1 MQIIMNYNNQQ
12 SESLIFDG
20 AIGLPTAIIV
30 GALLVVF
37 TTWLLIR
44 DRRAIGKLWATVFWC
59 TRIAA
64 IGLALWMAVGPTREK
79 VERTSTPQSIAII
92 ADNSESMGVV
102 DPPDGGEE
110 VRWTLAAEKPSSD
123 PQPADLAMIA
133 ADRAGVALAVASQ
146 QCGATSRMLTEHR
159 PLDKLRHSLE
169 SVRLAV
175 GRASKHCQTISTEL
189 AGSRDD
195 IVERLAR
202 VETLIEGPIAES
214 LSAAERAVT
223 DRSDAVVEE
232 LTTSLTQLSDSLLG
246 AQRRVDSLAADLL
259 EAQVAEG
266 GDALA
271 AGENPNRHERTRQA
285 LAALERGAL
294 TQLPE
299 DVRVNRFRFDAM
311 LTAVSSVDAWQS
323 GEENPEE
330 LDARERAERAK
341 AAVVTDL
348 SGVLEQLAKART
360 ANATRL
366 AVVYTDGRHNAPD
379 VAAPQEI
386 AAELGDLPVYFV
398 PVGSAALVRDL
409 VVHRVKA
416 PSSVVERD
424 SAVIEAIVTAFDSD
438 GQQSEIVLRHDGK
451 VIDRKPLEFTGDRI
465 DRRVTF
471 EVYADELGWQ
481 EYELSL
487 EAIDGEA
494 SQANNVAP
502 ISWEV
507 VKDKFRV
514 LLSDGV
520 SQWEYRYLQQLFRR
534 DPHVECDELLFF
546 PRLRGTGALATN
558 PRYPRTVD
566 DWAVYDVV
574 ILGDISPRQMPRA
587 SQESLAEY
595 IRTRNGHLILIAGR
609 DHMPQ
614 AYQGQPLMELLP
626 VEPYPGAM
634 YDSYTVSLTDEGR
647 LHSALAIEDG
657 AKISEAA
664 WQTVYDQKP
673 LGGVSIFSRP
683 KATARRLIDAV
694 PYGAPD
700 AVDLQQDESDNPVFL
715 CWHQVG
721 AGKVVYLST
730 PQTWKLRFLRGDRR
744 HHRFWGQ
751 MLRWITATNLGSGF
765 DLVRLSTDQTRYR
778 VNQPVEVTV
787 WLKDQTGR
795 PLADQDVQI
804 AARVLDQTVAS
815 VPLKAD
821 DEIAGRYTAAIKGLA
836 AGAYEIVVEGTVVDQ
851 LLAGQTEQT
860 NVRSLISIEAS
871 DSLEMMD
878 TRCDRALLEQIAKAT
893 GGQVVPPTAV
903 AEVLELAS
911 LSPEVHENV
920 ERTPLWDRWANLWII
935 LGCLFVEWIVRKAKG
950 FV

>member
-1 MQIIMNYNNQQ
+1 MDYTNQHT
-12 SESLIFDG
+12 ESLIFDG
-20 AIGLPTAIIV
+20 ALSVPTAIIV
-30 GALLVVF
+30 GSLLAIF
-37 TTWLLIR
+37 TTWLLVR
-44 DRRAIGKLWATVFWC
+44 DRKAIGALWAAVFWC

-64 IGLALWMAVGPTREK
+64 IALALWMAVGPTTEK
-79 VERTSTPQSIAII
+79 IERTSTPQSIAII

-102 DPPDGGEE
+102 DPPDAGEE
-110 VRWTLAAEKPSSD
+110 VRWTLAAEKVSSD
-123 PQPADLAMIA
+123 PQPTDLCMVA

-146 QCGATSRMLTEHR
+146 HCRSTVRMLTEHQ

-169 SVRLAV
+169 AVRVAV
-175 GRASKHCQTISTEL
+175 GRANKHCQTISTEL

-195 IVERLAR
+195 FVERLAR
-202 VETLIEGPIAES
+202 VETLIEGPVNES
-214 LSAAERAVT
+214 LTAAEKAVT

-232 LTTSLTQLSDSLLG
+232 LTTSLVQLSESLLG

-259 EAQVAEG
+259 DEQLTKG
-266 GDALA
+266 GTTDG
-271 AGENPNRHERTRQA
+271 GESQNRHERTRQA
-285 LAALERGAL
+285 LDALERGAL
-294 TQLPE
+294 TTLPE

-311 LTAVSSVDAWQS
+311 LTAVSSADAWQA
-323 GEENPEE
+323 PEVN
-330 LDARERAERAK
+330 LDALSARERMEKAK
-341 AAVVTDL
+341 AAVATDL
-348 SGVLEQLAKART
+348 SGVLQQLAKART
-360 ANATRL
+360 VDSTRL

-379 VAAPQEI
+379 VVAPQEA

-438 GQQSEIVLRHDGK
+438 GQQSEIVLRHEGK

-574 ILGDISPRQMPRA
+574 ILGDISPRQMPKV
-587 SQESLAEY
+587 SQESLVEY
-595 IRTRNGHLILIAGR
+595 VRERNGHLILIAGR

-614 AYQGQPLMELLP
+614 AYQGQPLLELLP

-634 YDSYTVSLTDEGR
+634 YDSYTISLTDEGR

-664 WQTVYDQKP
+664 WQTIYDQKP
-673 LGGVSIFSRP
+673 LGGVSLYSKP

-694 PYGAPD
+694 PYGAAE
-700 AVDLQQDESDNPVFL
+700 AVDLEQDDSDNPVFL

-795 PLADQDVQI
+795 PLADQDVQV

-815 VPLKAD
+815 VSLKAD
-821 DEIAGRYTAAIKGLA
+821 DEIAGRYTAALKGLA
-836 AGAYEIVVEGTVVDQ
+836 AGAYEIVVEGGVVDQ
-851 LLAGQTEQT
+851 LLAGQNEQT
-860 NVRSLISIEAS
+860 SVRSLISIEAS

-878 TRCDRALLEQIAKAT
+878 TRCDRALLEQIARTT

-920 ERTPLWDRWANLWII
+920 ERTPLWDRWANMWII